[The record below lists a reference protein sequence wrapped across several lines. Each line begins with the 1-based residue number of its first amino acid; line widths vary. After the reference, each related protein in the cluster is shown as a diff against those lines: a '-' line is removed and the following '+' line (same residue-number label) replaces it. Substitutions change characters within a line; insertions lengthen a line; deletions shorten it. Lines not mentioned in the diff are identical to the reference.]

1 MIKTPSSLQ
10 ELRRRIYVKG
20 KSEPQWRFW
29 GLYTHIC
36 KMETLYEAYKM
47 AKRNNGASGIDGV
60 TFKAVEANDG
70 LDSFLQAIRE
80 ELLTETYYPIKGRH
94 VDIPKGDG
102 KTRKL
107 TIPSIK
113 DRVVQGALK
122 LILEPI
128 FEADFKDGSY
138 GYRPKRQAQ
147 QALHRVSKA
156 IAMEKKT
163 QIIDVDISKFFDN
176 VRHHILLQKIAARVN
191 DGKVMRLVKLIL
203 KSTGKKGLPQGGPFS
218 PLASNIYLNEID
230 AMLEKAKTTTSRR
243 GHTNIEYARFA
254 DDLVILIDHFMS
266 NRWIVRAVIKRL
278 TEELNKLGL
287 QLNTQKTKIVNLDMI
302 GATFSFLGFDY
313 RSVRTKYGS
322 TGVIRT
328 PKKKARIEIQQ
339 KLKAV
344 FKRKRSRS
352 IKEVIPIINP
362 ILRGWVNYYRH
373 GNSAECFGC
382 VRDYVNKKI
391 RRHLYQA
398 RQQRGFGWKR
408 WSYKQLVKYT
418 GVFDDYRIIYL
429 G

>member
-1 MIKTPSSLQ
+1 MTMIKTPSSLQ

-230 AMLEKAKTTTSRR
+230 GMLEKAKTTTSRR

-266 NRWIVRAVIKRL
+266 NRWIVRAVIK
-278 TEELNKLGL
+278 
-287 QLNTQKTKIVNLDMI
+287 
-302 GATFSFLGFDY
+302 
-313 RSVRTKYGS
+313 
-322 TGVIRT
+322 GV
-328 PKKKARIEIQQ
+328 
-339 KLKAV
+339 
-344 FKRKRSRS
+344 
-352 IKEVIPIINP
+352 
-362 ILRGWVNYYRH
+362 
-373 GNSAECFGC
+373 
-382 VRDYVNKKI
+382 
-391 RRHLYQA
+391 
-398 RQQRGFGWKR
+398 
-408 WSYKQLVKYT
+408 
-418 GVFDDYRIIYL
+418 
-429 G
+429 